1 MKPFITALLLPLILM
16 ICAAC
21 RSAYSPSDP
30 LMFDLQN
37 NRESRLSALL
47 PVLARHQIILIGEE
61 HLQPEHHKAQLEII
75 KALHSYGK
83 PVAIG
88 LEMFR
93 MDSQKKLE
101 RWVKGNISETDFRKI
116 YYDNWNFPWELYRGI
131 FDYAKMQQIPLIG
144 LNSPRGISSQ
154 VAREGFQSLT
164 KEQKGKLPDLTCDV
178 DQEYR
183 DFIQKAFGV
192 HAHDKL
198 NFTYF
203 CEAQL
208 VWDTTMAINSLDYL
222 KSHPDHTV
230 IILTGRGHARK
241 GGIPKQIETRS
252 RYSLAVILPEIKGET
267 EAERMTIKDTD
278 YILRME

>member
-1 MKPFITALLLPLILM
+1 MKPFITTLLLPLTLT

-21 RSAYSPSDP
+21 GAAYSPSDP

-37 NRESRLSALL
+37 HRESRLSALL
-47 PVLARHQIILIGEE
+47 PILARYRIILIGEQ

-83 PVAIG
+83 PLTVG

-93 MDSQKKLE
+93 MDSQKELE
-101 RWVKGNISETDFRKI
+101 RWVEGNISETDFRKI
-116 YYDNWNFPWELYRGI
+116 YYDNWNFPWELYREI
-131 FDYAKMQQIPLIG
+131 FDYARAQQIPLIG
-144 LNSPRGISSQ
+144 LNAPRGISSQ
-154 VAREGFQSLT
+154 VARKGFQSLT

-192 HAHDKL
+192 HAHGKL

-208 VWDTTMAINSLDYL
+208 VWDTTMAINTLDYL

-230 IILTGRGHARK
+230 IILIGRGHARK
-241 GGIPKQIETRS
+241 GGIPRQIETRS
-252 RYSLAVILPEIKGET
+252 RYSLAVILPEIKEVVEPEKIT
-267 EAERMTIKDTD
+267 TRDAD
-278 YILRME
+278 YILLLD